1 MKFMGYPRPNGRV
14 GTRNYVGV
22 LAAVGCVNEIVLSIC
37 HQIKGTVPITHQ
49 QGCLTVTSDLA
60 EVQQAIINLGKN
72 PNLAAVL
79 VVALGCESVFPE
91 EIKAGIAESGKPV
104 ELITMQEIGGSIKTI
119 AQGCEIAERMVLE
132 ASEIHREEFDA
143 SKLIVGCKC
152 GSSDATSGLS
162 SNLAVGEVC
171 DLITKEGGTFLFG
184 EVCDIM
190 GSEQILARRAA
201 NKEVGQKIIDAVNGL
216 IDRAAAVGADV
227 VGCQLTEGN
236 KKGGLTTVAEKAI
249 GATAKSGTAT
259 PQGFINYGEAAP
271 LNGGL
276 WIIPT
281 PGRGFENLTG
291 LAAAGAVVHLF
302 TTGLGAPEGHPIM
315 PVIKLTGNINTWN
328 KLNTHMDFNVSGIID
343 GTETI
348 KEAGKRLTA
357 ELLKVASGKLTKAE
371 VLRYD
376 ESMNI
381 LTYGPVI

>member
-1 MKFMGYPRPNGRV
+1 MEFMGYPRPDGKV
-14 GTRNYVGV
+14 GTRNHVGV
-22 LAAVGCVNEIVLSIC
+22 MATVGCVNEIVLSIC

-49 QGCLTVTSDLA
+49 QGCLTVTSDLMQ
-60 EVQQAIINLGKN
+60 VQQTLINLGKN

-79 VVALGCESVFPE
+79 LVSLGCESVFPNQIQE
-91 EIKAGIAESGKPV
+91 AIAESGKPV
-104 ELITMQEIGGSIKTI
+104 EQVNMHKIGGSIKTI
-119 AQGCEIAERMVLE
+119 AAGCEIAEQMVLD
-132 ASEIHREEFDA
+132 ASEIHRKEFDA
-143 SKLIVGCKC
+143 SKLVIGCKC

-162 SNLAVGEVC
+162 SNLAVGVVA
-171 DLITKEGGTFLFG
+171 DIIAKEGGTFLFG

-190 GSEQILARRAA
+190 GSEQILAKRAV
-201 NKEVGQKIIDAVNGL
+201 NKEVGQKVIDSVNRL
-216 IDRAAAVGADV
+216 IDMAGAVGADV

-236 KKGGLTTVAEKAI
+236 KKGGITTVAEKAI
-249 GATAKSGTAT
+249 GATTKAGSTA
-259 PQGFINYGEAAP
+259 PQGFINYGDVP
-271 LNGGL
+271 GGKGL
-276 WIIPT
+276 WVIPT

-291 LAAAGAVVHLF
+291 LAAAGATVHLF

-328 KLNTHMDFNVSGIID
+328 KLNTHMDVDVSSIID

-348 KEAGKRLTA
+348 DEAGNRLFGEA
-357 ELLKVASGKLTKAE
+357 LKVASGKLTKAE